1 MTPQQEAAALRNFAP
16 ARPLALAHRA
26 KKRRP
31 AGLHHAPDGALAA
44 RRGTAFAGAVV
55 DAEIVLEIA
64 ELAVGAAVIAQR
76 GAAGGDRVREHG
88 PDGIDQPVRALV
100 RRPGPARDRRCAPLG
115 REPRAVERLADVNVA
130 EPSHHLLVRQRG
142 LERGLLALA
151 RTREHRGIELV
162 AERLGTERAQERL
175 ALELGAGNELH
186 HAEAT

>member
-44 RRGTAFAGAVV
+44 PRGAAFAGAVV
-55 DAEIVLEIA
+55 DAENVLEVA
-64 ELAVGAAVIAQR
+64 EPAGGAAVIAPAR
-76 GAAGGDRVREHG
+76 AAGGDRARGHRL
-88 PDGIDQPVRALV
+88 DGIDQPLRALV
-100 RRPGPARDRRCAPLG
+100 RRPGFARDRGRAPLG

-130 EPSHHLLVRQRG
+130 EPGHHLLVRQRR

-151 RTREHRGIELV
+151 RTREHRGVEFV
-162 AERLGTERAQERL
+162 AERLGAERAQQRL
-175 ALELGAGNELH
+175 VLELGAGD
-186 HAEAT
+186 